1 MPTEAQRQID
11 EYWQKQSDLQA
22 LQDAHRGR
30 YRLIGWAV
38 CTVIWFVSVGW
49 IFHLIQEPALG
60 GWFTAF
66 YWFDVVGLWIVLT
79 LREL

>member
-1 MPTEAQRQID
+1 
-11 EYWQKQSDLQA
+11 
-22 LQDAHRGR
+22 
-30 YRLIGWAV
+30 
-38 CTVIWFVSVGW
+38 VSFGW

-66 YWFDVVGLWIVLT
+66 YWFDVVGLWVVLT